1 MVLILFTCIAAVKF
15 LHKISSPKYLDGN
28 LVASGFNYFQFGG
41 VRRGLVGSII
51 YFSGVNLVVG
61 VRLVYWISYFLF
73 LSLAYLILNRVTAVA
88 RFFVPFVVIL
98 AALLLFWSSGIG
110 WTDMLMAAI
119 LAGAALAAINGRTIT
134 ASICIAAG
142 VTVNEAVAIYG
153 LPLLLAI
160 LLDEDRYK
168 DLRLSSAAIGGA
180 IIVASFVAGTLVLP
194 LLPHSDP
201 RTIVQTIKSEIASTY
216 SSQSSDHEFF
226 LLTTARGARAVQ
238 CAIQHS
244 VHYFIH
250 PFVAIFMIALTT
262 FSLSGLYR
270 LQWTAPA
277 VASIPPM
284 LLLWLIA
291 SDMSRWT
298 AFSILSVW
306 IVCAVRSRVPV
317 DHKSGR
323 VLARTAAAVAIL
335 VLLYPGTVKL
345 YAAFCFP
352 SPLIEKALES
362 VLGPAE
368 FRSFDD
374 CDPTWRSVLT
384 ATDG

>member
-1 MVLILFTCIAAVKF
+1 
-15 LHKISSPKYLDGN
+15 
-28 LVASGFNYFQFGG
+28 
-41 VRRGLVGSII
+41 
-51 YFSGVNLVVG
+51 
-61 VRLVYWISYFLF
+61 
-73 LSLAYLILNRVTAVA
+73 
-88 RFFVPFVVIL
+88 
-98 AALLLFWSSGIG
+98 
-110 WTDMLMAAI
+110 
-119 LAGAALAAINGRTIT
+119 
-134 ASICIAAG
+134 
-142 VTVNEAVAIYG
+142 
-153 LPLLLAI
+153 
-160 LLDEDRYK
+160 
-168 DLRLSSAAIGGA
+168 
-180 IIVASFVAGTLVLP
+180 
-194 LLPHSDP
+194 LPHSDP

-216 SSQSSDHEFF
+216 LSQSSDHEFFF

-270 LQWTAPA
+270 LQWTAAA
-277 VASIPPM
+277 VASVPPM
-284 LLLWLIA
+284 LFLWLIA

-306 IVCAVRSRVPV
+306 IVCAVRRRVPV
-317 DHKSGR
+317 DHESGR

-335 VLLYPGTVKL
+335 VLLYPGTVNVH
-345 YAAFCFP
+345 AAFSFP